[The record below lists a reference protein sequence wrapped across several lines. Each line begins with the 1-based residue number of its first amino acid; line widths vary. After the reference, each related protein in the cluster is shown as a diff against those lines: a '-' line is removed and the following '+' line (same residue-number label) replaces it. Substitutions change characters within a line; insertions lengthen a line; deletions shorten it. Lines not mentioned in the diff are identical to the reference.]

1 VTLNELLHAGN
12 AVYGYSEDDKAILR
26 DLAKT
31 DPDGLRLAF
40 ETDPLIS
47 QHITLKGERN
57 GE

>member
-1 VTLNELLHAGN
+1 MRLNDLLKLADSI
-12 AVYGYSEDDKAILR
+12 YCYSEDDKVILR

-47 QHITLKGERN
+47 QHITQKGERN

>member
-1 VTLNELLHAGN
+1 MTLNQLLHAGN
-12 AVYGYSEDDKAILR
+12 EVYGYDEDDKAILR

-40 ETDPLIS
+40 ETDLLIS